1 MKREFSL
8 NIPYVATANDF
19 VVLGGGGGAK
29 GAMLGNA
36 VTESSTVTV
45 TGIRS

>member
-19 VVLGGGGGAK
+19 VVLGGGAK
-29 GAMLGNA
+29 GAMLGNV